1 MKKYELTDETRVW
14 EGRTLQRIRALIELE
29 LDTGDTV
36 KPGDLGGWV
45 ENELNLAQE
54 SNAWIADE
62 AIVCDNARCYQS
74 GLVCD
79 NAVVSGEA
87 QVFGEAWVCD
97 HARCYGHANI
107 FGTAWIHGN
116 ARVYEHAS
124 VSGKV
129 WVRGDSEVCG
139 FAAISGN
146 MKIGGHRRLKE
157 RRDDRGQAC
166 MRRV

>member
-14 EGRTLQRIRALIELE
+14 EGRTLHRIRALIELE

-79 NAVVSGEA
+79 NAVAAERRRCSARRGFVIMHGAMGMRTFSGLRGFTVTPE
-87 QVFGEAWVCD
+87 
-97 HARCYGHANI
+97 YM
-107 FGTAWIHGN
+107 N
-116 ARVYEHAS
+116 ARRYLEA
-124 VSGKV
+124 
-129 WVRGDSEVCG
+129 CG
-139 FAAISGN
+139 FAAIR
-146 MKIGGHRRLKE
+146 KCADVRRFP
-157 RRDDRGQAC
+157 AT
-166 MRRV
+166 

>member
-14 EGRTLQRIRALIELE
+14 EGRTLHRIRALIELE
-29 LDTGDTV
+29 LGTGDSV

-54 SNAWIADE
+54 SNAWITDE

-74 GLVCD
+74 GLVSD
-79 NAVVSGEA
+79 NAIVSGKA

-97 HARCYGHANI
+97 NARCYEHAKI

-116 ARVYEHAS
+116 ARVHEHAS
-124 VSGKV
+124 VAGNV
-129 WVRGDSEVCG
+129 WVCGDSEVCR
-139 FAAISGN
+139 FAEISGN
-146 MKIGGHRRLKE
+146 VKINSAFVCGFTVIHDTEDIGG
-157 RRDDRGQAC
+157 
-166 MRRV
+166 